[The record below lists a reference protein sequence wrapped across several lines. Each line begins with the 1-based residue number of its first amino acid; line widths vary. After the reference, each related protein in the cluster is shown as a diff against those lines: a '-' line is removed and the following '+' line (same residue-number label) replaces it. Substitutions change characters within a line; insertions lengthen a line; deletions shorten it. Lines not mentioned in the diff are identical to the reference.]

1 MEHEDEIDGEVHQ
14 VVTEAES
21 GNERL
26 QINIDHNEH
35 RGAVETAAEGE
46 EGDIEVDRFFLR
58 VCRII
63 DSVLRLGSLPTT
75 EINSELHGSLEQPGT
90 GEGSIDSVAS
100 LSPSHTADTL
110 VPTGS
115 VSTAGASLE
124 FLEMLPVVKTT
135 DLPEEFR
142 KCTICNESLGDGESP
157 EVPVRLPCRHVFGKR
172 CMSKWIANNSC
183 PLCRAAIFPAI
194 TASALASDGTP
205 PVPGR
210 GELPYAT
217 RAEREEVRGLVG
229 QVRDLA
235 NQHIGI
241 AEIRIS
247 ARARLS
253 RSPRPPSE
261 EMRIS
266 DEVYTRVNVAL
277 TDTMAT
283 LQARYLSRR
292 WNRRT

>member
-14 VVTEAES
+14 VVTEVES

-35 RGAVETAAEGE
+35 RRAVETAAEGE

-63 DSVLRLGSLPTT
+63 DSVLRLGSSPTT

-142 KCTICNESLGDGESP
+142 KCTICNESLGDGEIPKFLYVSLADTCLESGACQNGPPTTLVRCAERLSSP
-157 EVPVRLPCRHVFGKR
+157 LLLPVLSHRMERRPCPVVENSRMRPVLNGKR
-172 CMSKWIANNSC
+172 
-183 PLCRAAIFPAI
+183 
-194 TASALASDGTP
+194 
-205 PVPGR
+205 
-210 GELPYAT
+210 
-217 RAEREEVRGLVG
+217 
-229 QVRDLA
+229 
-235 NQHIGI
+235 
-241 AEIRIS
+241 
-247 ARARLS
+247 
-253 RSPRPPSE
+253 
-261 EMRIS
+261 
-266 DEVYTRVNVAL
+266 
-277 TDTMAT
+277 
-283 LQARYLSRR
+283 
-292 WNRRT
+292 